1 MESSRRHPSQPF
13 RSPQPARSKKRP
25 FTLWLGYA
33 LIGFALLSFYYGGLA
48 WLGFRAGDAEKTTKI
63 AAETAENLTR
73 QLELAQQN
81 FAEGNYTLTQRRLD
95 YILSVDSSNPEALA
109 LRDEVNNAQAFLL
122 TPSPTPAPTATP
134 TPTTVP
140 SPTPVPPTPDPA
152 LLEETQAAAWQ
163 KLQAELPSLNI
174 EDQIQQ
180 LEIFRAQYPTYNN
193 RESGQQLYDLY
204 VSRGVDLIRGNAV
217 ERGLLILA
225 KAEALGDLPDAVQG
239 EIYIA
244 EQYIA
249 GISYYDVNWPLYIS
263 YFRPL
268 CQVAPLYQDSC
279 GKLAEGLASA
289 ATNSYLASDWCQAA
303 TYYTELAIF
312 DPNATLDQ
320 GDLKSRIDETLAA
333 CGRPLEGVST
343 PEAGS
348 TAGPGAPLPSIP
360 TPSN

>member
-1 MESSRRHPSQPF
+1 MESSRRHPSQPI
-13 RSPQPARSKKRP
+13 PAPKPARTRKRP
-25 FTLWLGYA
+25 LTLWLGYA
-33 LIGFALLSFYYGGLA
+33 LIGFALLAFYYGGLA

-73 QLELAQQN
+73 QLELAQLN
-81 FAEGNYTLTQRRLD
+81 FSEGNYTLTQRRLD
-95 YILSVDSSNPEALA
+95 YIFSVDGDNAEALA
-109 LRDEVNNAQAFLL
+109 LRDELNSAKAFLL
-122 TPSPTPAPTATP
+122 TPSPTPSPTVTP
-134 TPTTVP
+134 TPTIMP
-140 SPTPVPPTPDPA
+140 SPTPLPPTPDPA
-152 LLEETQAAAWQ
+152 LLEATQAEAWQ
-163 KLQAELPSLNI
+163 KLQEELPSLEI
-174 EDQIQQ
+174 EEQIQQ
-180 LEIFRAQYPTYNN
+180 LEVFRAQYPAFNN
-193 RESGQQLYDLY
+193 RESSQQLYDLY
-204 VSRGVDLIRGNAV
+204 VRRGVDLIRGNAV
-217 ERGLLILA
+217 ERGLLLLG
-225 KAEALGDLPDAVQG
+225 KAENLGDLPDEVQG

-249 GISYYDVNWPLYIS
+249 GISYYDVNWDLYVS

-289 ATNSYLASDWCQAA
+289 ATKAYLASDWCQAA

-333 CGRPLEGVST
+333 CGRPVEGVST
-343 PEAGS
+343 PQAGS
-348 TAGPGAPLPSIP
+348 TTDPGAPLPFIP